1 MKSTNHECL
10 CCGKDYYYCYRCD
23 GGKIV
28 NSWKNNFDN
37 ENCRK
42 VFNACVD
49 FMNEVKSADE
59 AKKILSTADLSKKND
74 FVAPIKDALDQI
86 FKNTKVSHKE
96 A

>member
-10 CCGKDYYYCYRCD
+10 CCGKEYYYCYRCD

-28 NSWKNNFDN
+28 NSWKNNFDS

-42 VFNACVD
+42 IFNTCAD
-49 FMNEVKSADE
+49 YMNEAMSADE
-59 AKKILSTADLSKKND
+59 AKKVLSTADLSMKNG
-74 FVAPIKDALDQI
+74 FVAPIRDAIDRI
-86 FKNTKVSHKE
+86 FKNAKAPIKE